1 MLLINKIKL
10 DYAYVVFVTD
20 YKVFEGERFEELKKL
35 FDGIDIYFND
45 TEVKHVTYLAS
56 RNDISPE
63 QKLVEKCMRFLLG
76 EKIDINLLETLKKKL

>member
-1 MLLINKIKL
+1 MLLLNKIKL

-20 YKVFEGERFEELKKL
+20 Y
-35 FDGIDIYFND
+35 
-45 TEVKHVTYLAS
+45 KHVTYLAS

-76 EKIDINLLETLKKKL
+76 EKIDIDLLETLKKKL